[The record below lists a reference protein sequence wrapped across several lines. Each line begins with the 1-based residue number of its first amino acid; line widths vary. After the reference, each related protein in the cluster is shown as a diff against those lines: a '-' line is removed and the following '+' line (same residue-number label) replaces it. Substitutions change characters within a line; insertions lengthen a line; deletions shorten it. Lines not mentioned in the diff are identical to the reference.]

1 MNERQVVRG
10 RVVRW
15 DAEAEIGAAVVDD
28 LAAEVRIDAGVAA
41 RELQPGELVELHV
54 VHGEHG
60 WSATHVA
67 PVDG

>member
-1 MNERQVVRG
+1 MTDHDVVRG

-15 DAEAEIGAAVVDD
+15 DAEAEDGAAVVDD
-28 LAAEVRIDAGVAA
+28 LAAEVRIDTGLAQ

-54 VHGEHG
+54 RRDEHG
-60 WSATHVA
+60 WHATHVV